1 MNQFFRRMQRLAL
14 ALLLPLFATSALA
27 AIPQTINYQ
36 GRLTNASDQP
46 LGVPMPVTL
55 SMTFKLFA
63 AVSGGMALFS
73 EQQSVVV
80 NNGVFNVQ
88 IGASA
93 SLALAFDVPYFLE
106 ITIGTETL
114 SPRQPLASAAYAFRT
129 GCNPGDR
136 VGCYSFASG
145 APGVGPCLAG
155 VRVCNAQGTGFGAC
169 TGQVGPNCAS
179 VCADLLTDNQNCG
192 TCGNACT
199 GAQTC
204 GGGGTPGICG
214 GQAAAVCGDGIV
226 SGMEQCD
233 GVNLNGQTCQSVGY
247 SGGTLACNP
256 MCVFNFSAC
265 TAAPACGN
273 GVIESG
279 ETCDDGNTS
288 NGDGCS
294 GMCQVEPGFSCV
306 GNPSVCTPIAAVCGN
321 GMIESGETCDDSN
334 TNNGDGCSAMCQV
347 EPGFSCTGNP
357 SVCTSTSSC
366 MSPATCPGMNT
377 ECSVRTCT
385 AGVCGVS
392 YSMPGTVL
400 ASQTTGDCRKRVCGN
415 MGVVNTVIDNS
426 DFPASQ
432 ACTIGLCV
440 AGNPVNQAANDGTMC
455 TIPATMTPG
464 TCNSGICQ

>member
-1 MNQFFRRMQRLAL
+1 MKNIFRFTRRIAM
-14 ALLLPLFATSALA
+14 ALLLPLIASSALA
-27 AIPQTINYQ
+27 AIPQTISYQ

-46 LGVPMPVTL
+46 LGVPVPVML

-106 ITIGTETL
+106 ITIGAETL

-136 VGCYSFASG
+136 VGCYSFATG

-155 VRVCNAQGTGFGAC
+155 VRVCNPQGTGYGAC
-169 TGQVGPNCAS
+169 TGQVGPNCGS
-179 VCADLLTDNQNCG
+179 VCASLLTDNQNCG
-192 TCGNACT
+192 MCGNVCAGIQVCVNGAC
-199 GAQTC
+199 GS
-204 GGGGTPGICG
+204 PP
-214 GQAAAVCGDGIV
+214 VV
-226 SGMEQCD
+226 
-233 GVNLNGQTCQSVGY
+233 
-247 SGGTLACNP
+247 
-256 MCVFNFSAC
+256 
-265 TAAPACGN
+265 CGN
-273 GVIESG
+273 GIIQSG
-279 ETCDDGNTS
+279 ETCDDGNLS

-294 GMCQVEPGFSCV
+294 S
-306 GNPSVCTPIAAVCGN
+306 T
-321 GMIESGETCDDSN
+321 
-334 TNNGDGCSAMCQV
+334 CQV

-366 MSPATCPGMNT
+366 MSPATCPGMDT
-377 ECSVRTCT
+377 ECSVRTCS

-400 ASQTTGDCRKRVCGN
+400 ASQTAGDCRKRVCGN

-464 TCNSGICQ
+464 ICNSGVCQ

>member
-1 MNQFFRRMQRLAL
+1 MKNIFCFTRRVAI
-14 ALLLPLFATSALA
+14 ALLLPLMASAALA
-27 AIPQTINYQ
+27 AIPETISYQ

-55 SMTFKLFA
+55 SMTFKLFS
-63 AVSGGMALFS
+63 AVSGGMELFS

-88 IGASA
+88 IGSSA

-106 ITIGTETL
+106 ITIGAETL

-136 VGCYSFASG
+136 VGCYSFATG

-155 VRVCNAQGTGFGAC
+155 VRVCNPQGTGYGAC
-169 TGQVGPNCAS
+169 NGQVGPNCGS

-192 TCGNACT
+192 ACGNVC
-199 GAQTC
+199 
-204 GGGGTPGICG
+204 PGIQVCLNS
-214 GQAAAVCGDGIV
+214 ACATPPPVCGDGIK
-226 SGMEQCD
+226 SGTE
-233 GVNLNGQTCQSVGY
+233 
-247 SGGTLACNP
+247 A
-256 MCVFNFSAC
+256 
-265 TAAPACGN
+265 
-273 GVIESG
+273 
-279 ETCDDGNTS
+279 CDDGNLTNGDGCSSTCQVEPGFACAGNPSVCAPICGDGIRSGAEACDDGNLS

-294 GMCQVEPGFSCV
+294 STCQVEPGFSCV
-306 GNPSVCTPIAAVCGN
+306 GS
-321 GMIESGETCDDSN
+321 
-334 TNNGDGCSAMCQV
+334 
-347 EPGFSCTGNP
+347 P

-366 MSPATCPGMNT
+366 MSPATCPGMDT
-377 ECSVRTCT
+377 ECSMRTCS

-392 YSMPGTVL
+392 YSMSGTVL
-400 ASQTTGDCRKRVCGN
+400 ASQTAGDCKKRVCGT
-415 MGVVNTVIDNS
+415 MGVVTTVRD
-426 DFPASQ
+426 DADLPPPQ
-432 ACTIGLCV
+432 TCTIGLCV